1 MYGSIVVAFEL
12 KFGSEAFDGGEE
24 FVGVGGRIL
33 VAGHGVVVGVSGGG
47 DVVVFWDEVD
57 RGGDIVMF
65 VGGGGVVVCDGGG
78 GVVLCV
84 NEVGVGELDRV
95 HDGRSRFAGVN
106 VSVAWRKGR
115 RGGGGR
121 SSKEI

>member
-1 MYGSIVVAFEL
+1 MVGDEVDLGGDRVM
-12 KFGSEAFDGGEE
+12 FGGGGG
-24 FVGVGGRIL
+24 VGVG
-33 VAGHGVVVGVSGGG
+33 S
-47 DVVVFWDEVD
+47 
-57 RGGDIVMF
+57 
-65 VGGGGVVVCDGGG
+65 GGGGVVVW
-78 GVVLCV
+78 V

-106 VSVAWRKGR
+106 VSVAGRKRR